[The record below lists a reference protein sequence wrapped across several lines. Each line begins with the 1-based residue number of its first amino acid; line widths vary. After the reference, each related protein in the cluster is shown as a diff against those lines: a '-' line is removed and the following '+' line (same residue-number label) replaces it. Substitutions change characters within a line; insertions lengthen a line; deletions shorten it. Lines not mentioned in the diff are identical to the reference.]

1 MKILVVTDAWK
12 PQVNGVVRTLERLAF
27 ESERLGVTLCF
38 ITPLDFKTVAMPG
51 YAEIRLSLAT
61 PAMVGLK
68 IAQENPNAIHIA
80 TEGPLG
86 LCALK
91 WAKANHRSFTTC
103 YHTHYPQYLAAR
115 FPIPEKLTYSLLRQF
130 HNSGATTMV
139 ATESLQAELSAK
151 GFERLAIWS
160 RGVDGDLFA
169 PRPPEQHSTLL
180 AGLQEPIFLCVARLA
195 VEKNLDAFLSQR
207 MDGTKVIVGDG
218 PDRERL
224 EKRYPD
230 AVFLGARFGEELAAI
245 YASADVFVFPSLSE
259 TFGLVLLEALASGL
273 PVAAFPGRGLL
284 GEIGAAGVGVLSG
297 NLREAATAALSIP
310 KAACRG
316 FAMGYSHVQSTRQFL
331 NNVGNAL
338 TVGSAPI
345 TTPRNSL
352 IVATDR

>member
-27 ESERLGVTLCF
+27 EAERLGVTICF
-38 ITPLDFKTVAMPG
+38 ITPLDFKTIAMPG

-61 PAMVGLK
+61 PAMVGVK
-68 IAQENPNAIHIA
+68 IAQENPDALHIA

-86 LCALK
+86 LCART

-115 FPIPEKLTYSLLRQF
+115 FPIPENLTYSLLRQF
-130 HNSGATTMV
+130 HNSGAATMV
-139 ATESLQAELSAK
+139 ATESLQSELSSR
-151 GFERLAIWS
+151 GFQRLAIWS

-169 PRPPEQHSTLL
+169 PRPPEQQSPLL
-180 AGLQEPIFLCVARLA
+180 AGHQGPIFLCVARLA

-230 AVFLGARFGEELAAI
+230 AVFLGARFGEELASI
-245 YASADVFVFPSLSE
+245 YASADVFVFPSMSE

-297 NLREAATAALSIP
+297 NLSEAAKAALTIP

-331 NNVGNAL
+331 NNVSNAL
-338 TVGSAPI
+338 SVGIVQTGSVR
-345 TTPRNSL
+345 TPM
-352 IVATDR
+352 IIAADR